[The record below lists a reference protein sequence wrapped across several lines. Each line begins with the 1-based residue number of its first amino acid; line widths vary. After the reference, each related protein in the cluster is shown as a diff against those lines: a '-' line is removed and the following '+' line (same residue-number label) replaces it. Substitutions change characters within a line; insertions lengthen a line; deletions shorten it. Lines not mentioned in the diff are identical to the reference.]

1 MKRALNKNN
10 KQQQRTGMHT
20 TVVVV
25 VVVVVVSLVS
35 SVSLFK
41 GNAKPKVYRL
51 TLQLPRRLAQLKL
64 TGAFGRSRE
73 KEVLVQKSRGFFRV
87 PDAVGTLSFQHGQ
100 CERGDTL
107 TDALAQLVVRE

>member
-20 TVVVV
+20 TVV

-100 CERGDTL
+100 CERGDAL

>member
-1 MKRALNKNN
+1 MKRAFNKNN
-10 KQQQRTGMHT
+10 KQQQRTGIHT
-20 TVVVV
+20 TVV

-100 CERGDTL
+100 CERGDAL